1 MQTDLL
7 MHGEKKKIFE
17 IMRRIFD
24 VHTTTFMKQEQT
36 AQKGVVI
43 GMNKYVLQTNNLSK
57 SFGKTEILQG
67 IDMSIEYGEVYGLI
81 GQNGAGKTTLL
92 RLISGLMK
100 PTKGTVNLQTSK
112 PFLGYMP
119 QSCRFDDN
127 ATVSDTIRFFARL
140 RNADTK
146 ESVVLGKKLNLDM
159 SKKVKHLSPGQ
170 QKKLQM
176 IIAMTGEPDLY
187 VLDEPTAG
195 LDPNATFEM
204 KGIIRGIHEKRKS
217 IIISSHIL
225 QDMDEICTNIA
236 IMQNGQLTYNNEIET
251 CYIFKI
257 AKTSRQALE
266 MLSSDFC
273 LSVNELGTTLTA
285 RITKEQ
291 VPLLISA
298 LTSHDISIF
307 EVTASNVKRIVQ
319 EQLHLE
325 EEQK

>member
-1 MQTDLL
+1 MD
-7 MHGEKKKIFE
+7 
-17 IMRRIFD
+17 
-24 VHTTTFMKQEQT
+24 
-36 AQKGVVI
+36 
-43 GMNKYVLQTNNLSK
+43 KYVLQTNSLSK
-57 SFGKTEILQG
+57 SFGRTEILHG
-67 IDMSIEYGEVYGLI
+67 IDMSIQPVSGRCGLI

-100 PTKGTVNLQTSK
+100 PTKGTVNLQTGK
-112 PFLGYMP
+112 PFIGYMP

-127 ATVSDTIRFFARL
+127 TTVSEIIRFFARL

-146 ESVVLGKKLNLDM
+146 ESVFLGKKLKLDM

-204 KGIIRGIHEKRKS
+204 KGIIKGIHQKGKS

-236 IMQNGQLTYNNEIET
+236 ILQNGQLIYDNEIESS
-251 CYIFKI
+251 YIFKI
-257 AKTSRQALE
+257 ANISRQVLE
-266 MLSSDFC
+266 MLASDFS
-273 LSVNELGTTLTA
+273 LSVDKLGTTLTA
-285 RITKEQ
+285 QITKEQ

-307 EVTASNVKRIVQ
+307 EVTACNVKRIVQ

-325 EEQK
+325 EVRK

>member
-1 MQTDLL
+1 MD
-7 MHGEKKKIFE
+7 
-17 IMRRIFD
+17 
-24 VHTTTFMKQEQT
+24 
-36 AQKGVVI
+36 
-43 GMNKYVLQTNNLSK
+43 KYVLQTNSLSK
-57 SFGKTEILQG
+57 SFGRTEILHG
-67 IDMSIEYGEVYGLI
+67 IDMSIEYGEIYGLI

-100 PTKGTVNLQTSK
+100 PTKGTVNLQTGK
-112 PFLGYMP
+112 PFIGYMP

-127 ATVSDTIRFFARL
+127 TTVSEIIRFFARL

-146 ESVVLGKKLNLDM
+146 ESVFLGKKLKLDM

-204 KGIIRGIHEKRKS
+204 KGIIKGIHQKGKS

-236 IMQNGQLTYNNEIET
+236 ILQNGQLIYDNEIESS
-251 CYIFKI
+251 YIFKI
-257 AKTSRQALE
+257 ANISRQVLE
-266 MLSSDFC
+266 RSEERR
-273 LSVNELGTTLTA
+273 VG
-285 RITKEQ
+285 KEC
-291 VPLLISA
+291 
-298 LTSHDISIF
+298 
-307 EVTASNVKRIVQ
+307 
-319 EQLHLE
+319 
-325 EEQK
+325 

>member
-1 MQTDLL
+1 M
-7 MHGEKKKIFE
+7 
-17 IMRRIFD
+17 
-24 VHTTTFMKQEQT
+24 
-36 AQKGVVI
+36 
-43 GMNKYVLQTNNLSK
+43 GMDKYVLQTNSLSK
-57 SFGKTEILQG
+57 SFGRTEILHG

-100 PTKGTVNLQTSK
+100 PTKGTVNLQTGK
-112 PFLGYMP
+112 PFIGYMP

-127 ATVSDTIRFFARL
+127 TTVSETIRFFARL

-146 ESVVLGKKLNLDM
+146 ESVSFGKKLKLDM

-204 KGIIRGIHEKRKS
+204 KGIIKGIHQKGKS

-236 IMQNGQLTYNNEIET
+236 IMQNGQLTYDNEIESS
-251 CYIFKI
+251 YIFKI
-257 AKTSRQALE
+257 ANISRQVLE
-266 MLSSDFC
+266 MLASDFS
-273 LSVNELGTTLTA
+273 LSVDKLGTTLTA
-285 RITKEQ
+285 QITKEQ

-298 LTSHDISIF
+298 LTLHDISIF
-307 EVTASNVKRIVQ
+307 EVTACNVKRIVQ

-325 EEQK
+325 EVRK